1 MTKNN
6 LIFSPEKYEELRIE
20 SGLKK
25 KEVAEKAG
33 FKACELSRYL
43 TGKTEP
49 MGPRLV
55 KLAKAINAKVEQIVM
70 DASEKKFDIY
80 TSTIELYFGDSGIKS
95 ILRDGVVFWETKN
108 QFILSKDDWKVYTFE
123 LPDIFAPTFLQYI
136 AEGLDRDHP
145 QREQSRQA
153 AAEVVKKAIRVA
165 GKSRP
170 VSL

>member
-1 MTKNN
+1 MKKNN
-6 LIFSPEKYEELRIE
+6 LIFSPERYEELLKE

-25 KEVAEKAG
+25 KEVAERAG

-55 KLAKAINAKVEQIVM
+55 KLAKAINVDVEQIVK
-70 DASEKKFDIY
+70 EKQLDIY

-95 ILRDGVVFWETKN
+95 IHRDGVVFWETRN
-108 QFILSKDDWKVYTFE
+108 EYILNKDDWKVYTFE

-153 AAEVVKKAIRVA
+153 AADVVKKAIRVA